1 MSDNPL
7 AIIPKEVWLKFYDDA
22 VAPSAKQIGNISA
35 GLLQASTYLLNPMLR
50 AMIES
55 RERLTRDLETVC
67 DAVPGERQVE
77 ADPQIAGPI
86 FERLR
91 YLDDSNK
98 LRELY
103 LNLLKAAIDSE
114 NRSEIHPRFVR
125 VLEQISSDDALM
137 FWHLFKVEGLKKEIS
152 IRAYHGERGRY
163 VTIQTAFEDA
173 KGKVPELAELD
184 YDQRELNL
192 EVLESNGLIR
202 IGVYEDTAYPDIKTE
217 TAYVEI
223 TELGKRFAKVCLP
236 EVFGS

>member
-1 MSDNPL
+1 MSDSPL

-67 DAVPGERQVE
+67 DSVPTERQVE
-77 ADPQIAGPI
+77 ADPQVAGPA

-103 LNLLKAAIDSE
+103 LNLLRAAIDSE
-114 NRSEIHPRFVR
+114 KRSDIHPRFVR
-125 VLEQISSDDALM
+125 ILEQISSDDALV
-137 FWHLFKVEGLKKEIS
+137 FWHLFKVGGLSKEIS
-152 IRAYHGERGRY
+152 IREYRGERGRY
-163 VTIQTAFEDA
+163 VTVQTAFDVA
-173 KGKVPELAELD
+173 KEKSSELADLD
-184 YDQRELNL
+184 YDQRELIL
-192 EVLESNGLIR
+192 EALEANGLIR
-202 IGVYEDTAYPDIKTE
+202 IGVYEDVEYPDIKKE
-217 TAYVEI
+217 TAHVEI
-223 TELGKRFAKVCLP
+223 TELGKRFAQVCLP
-236 EVFGS
+236 EVFKP